1 MTRSIGGETEA
12 AIMDVVWSAA
22 QPLTVREIMGAV
34 NARRRR
40 RGKLAYTTVLTVVNN
55 LADKDML
62 LRDANAR
69 AFRYESAVSR
79 EDYTATRMTQA
90 LAETT
95 DRTAALLQFTAQ
107 LTDDERAVLLEQAR
121 RLRRRR

>member
-12 AIMDVVWSAA
+12 AVMNVVWSAA
-22 QPLTVREIMGAV
+22 QPLTVREIMDAV
-34 NARRRR
+34 NAGRR
-40 RGKLAYTTVLTVVNN
+40 RGKLAYTTVLTVANN

-62 LRDANAR
+62 LRDANSR
-69 AFRYESAVSR
+69 AYRYEAAVTR
-79 EDYTATRMTQA
+79 EDYTASRMTQA

-95 DRTAALLQFTAQ
+95 NRTAALLQFTAN
-107 LTDDERAVLLEQAR
+107 LTDAERALMVDHAR

>member
-1 MTRSIGGETEA
+1 MSRSIGGETEA

-22 QPLTVREIMGAV
+22 QPLTVREIMEGV
-34 NARRRR
+34 NTSRR

-62 LRDANAR
+62 LRDANTR
-69 AFRYESAVSR
+69 AFRYEAAVTR
-79 EDYTATRMTQA
+79 EDYTASRMTQA
-90 LAETT
+90 LAETP

-107 LTDDERAVLLEQAR
+107 LTDAERAVLLEHAR

>member
-1 MTRSIGGETEA
+1 
-12 AIMDVVWSAA
+12 MDVAWSAA
-22 QPLTVREIMGAV
+22 QPLTVREIMDAV

-62 LRDANAR
+62 VRDANTR
-69 AFRYESAVSR
+69 AFRYEPAVSR

-107 LTDDERAVLLEQAR
+107 LADDERATLLEQAR

>member
-12 AIMDVVWSAA
+12 AIMNVVWSAA
-22 QPLTVREIMGAV
+22 QPLTVREIMDAV
-34 NARRRR
+34 NAGRR

-62 LRDANAR
+62 LRDANGR
-69 AFRYESAVSR
+69 AFRYEPAVTR
-79 EDYTATRMTQA
+79 EDYTASRMTQA

-107 LTDDERAVLLEQAR
+107 LTDVERAALLEQAR

>member
-12 AIMDVVWSAA
+12 AIMDVIWSAA
-22 QPLTVREIMGAV
+22 QPMTIRDIMEAV
-34 NARRRR
+34 NAGRR

-55 LADKDML
+55 LTDKAML
-62 LRDANAR
+62 LRDANTR
-69 AFRYESAVSR
+69 AFRYEAAVSR
-79 EDYTATRMTQA
+79 EDYTVARMTQA

-107 LTDDERAVLLEQAR
+107 LTDDERAMLLEQAR

>member
-1 MTRSIGGETEA
+1 
-12 AIMDVVWSAA
+12 MDVVWSAG
-22 QPLTVREIMGAV
+22 QPLTIRDIMDAV
-34 NARRRR
+34 NSHRRRR
-40 RGKLAYTTVLTVVNN
+40 KLAYTTVLTVVNN

-62 LRDANAR
+62 LRDAKTR
-69 AFRYESAVSR
+69 AFRYVAAVRR

-107 LTDDERAVLLEQAR
+107 LTDDERAVLLDHAR

>member
-12 AIMDVVWSAA
+12 AIMAAVWSAGE
-22 QPLTVREIMGAV
+22 PLTVREILETV
-34 NARRRR
+34 NASRRRR
-40 RGKLAYTTVLTVVNN
+40 KLAYTTVLTVVSN

-62 LRDANAR
+62 LRDAQTR
-69 AFRYESAVSR
+69 AFRYRAAVTR
-79 EDYTATRMTQA
+79 EEYTAARMTQA
-90 LAETT
+90 LAETS

-107 LTDDERAVLLEQAR
+107 LTADERAAMVDHVR